1 MALMKAHATF
11 QRWLSLAQ
19 AEKYSGYTDRT
30 FRNWESA
37 GMLKFHRIVQPGSTR
52 GSVRIDRLEL
62 DRLIEESVAPPSK
75 LKMNHGRKQAATR

>member
-1 MALMKAHATF
+1 MKLNAPQ

-19 AEKYSGYTDRT
+19 AEKYAGYTDRT

-37 GMLKFHRIVQPGSTR
+37 GLLKFHRIVQPGSTR

-62 DRLIEESVAPPSK
+62 DRLIEESVAPPSV
-75 LKMNHGRKQAATR
+75 LAMNNRKPAAQ